1 MEDIKIAIYTN
12 RVKIGIARLKISKL
26 LSIHIAIQSLQHILL
41 SNFKFL
47 KLRNMNL
54 RWKYGIKQGILR
66 VYFRAA
72 I

>member
-1 MEDIKIAIYTN
+1 MHFLYALRSSLPEESKKLQQACQLYRWAENEEGLFRQEGKQIVPIN
-12 RVKIGIARLKISKL
+12 RD
-26 LSIHIAIQSLQHILL
+26 
-41 SNFKFL
+41 
-47 KLRNMNL
+47 L